1 MPREHTPGELI
12 LMPSSHSENLRH
24 IAKTLVTLGEYPM
37 QNNNLIDLRS
47 TPLPDLKL
55 ILTDLGEKPYRAEQ
69 LYEWL
74 HQKLATDFAEM
85 TNIPKT
91 LRNLCQEKF
100 TISPFRI
107 LRDQTSQDKST
118 RKFLFGLS
126 DGNAIESVWMR
137 YKHGISVCIS
147 SQVGCRMGCAFC
159 ASGIGGLVRNLTPGE
174 MLEQC
179 YAIMRI
185 TKERI
190 SHVVVMGS
198 GEPLDNLTNL
208 QTFISMLSDSKGL
221 HISQRNITVSTCG
234 LVPQMKQLADQKLQI
249 TLAISLHGATDD
261 TRRKIMPIAKRYNLS
276 ELEDAIKYY
285 FRETGRRMTLEYT
298 LIKGINDSKEDAVK
312 LSRLADR
319 LHCHVN
325 LIPVNPVKE
334 KGWERPSDQAFRSFQ
349 NTLEKNK
356 INVTIRREMG
366 KDIDAT
372 CGQLR
377 RRFLDTETGG
387 KTSA

>member
-1 MPREHTPGELI
+1 
-12 LMPSSHSENLRH
+12 
-24 IAKTLVTLGEYPM
+24 M
-37 QNNNLIDLRS
+37 QNNNHIDLRS
-47 TPLPDLKL
+47 TPLEDLKVA
-55 ILTDLGEKPYRAEQ
+55 ITAQGEPAYRAAQ

-74 HQKLATDFAEM
+74 HQKLATDFTQM
-85 TNIPKT
+85 TNLPT
-91 LRNLCQEKF
+91 PLRTRCQEQF
-100 TISPFRI
+100 TITPFRI
-107 LRDQTSQDKST
+107 LRDQTSQDAST

-179 YAIMRI
+179 YAMIRI

-190 SHVVVMGS
+190 SHIVVMGS

-208 QTFISMLSDSKGL
+208 LTFISMISDSKGL

-249 TLAISLHGATDD
+249 TLAISLHGATDN

-276 ELEDAIKYY
+276 SLEDAIRYY
-285 FRETGRRMTLEYT
+285 FRETGRRLTLEYT
-298 LIKGINDSKEDAVK
+298 LIKGINDSKEDAVM

-325 LIPVNPVKE
+325 LIPVNAVKE
-334 KGWERPSDQAFRSFQ
+334 KGWERPSEPSCRSFQ

-377 RRFLDTETGG
+377 RRFLDSGTGG